1 VITRLT
7 RRSIGG
13 IWDFVISFFRLFLC
27 FAIGVLWGFAL
38 GMERYG
44 GFASTVI
51 WQEEQ
56 GSVTGLADI
65 YILQEV
71 NCKVGSRVP
80 GSRNKGKWQNT
91 YMYATGK
98 SFIID
103 RRKSLR
109 TVFSAYV

>member
-13 IWDFVISFFRLFLC
+13 IWDFVFLSFGSFFALPL
-27 FAIGVLWGFAL
+27 GLLWGFAL

-71 NCKVGSRVP
+71 NCKVGSRVS

-103 RRKSLR
+103 RRQSLR